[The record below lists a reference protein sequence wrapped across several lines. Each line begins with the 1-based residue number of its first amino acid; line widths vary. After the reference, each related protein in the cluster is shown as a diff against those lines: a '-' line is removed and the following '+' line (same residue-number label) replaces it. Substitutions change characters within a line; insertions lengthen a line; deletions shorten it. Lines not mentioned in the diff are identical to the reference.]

1 MLSSTGTLTKDE
13 CTHCHYCTAAQ
24 ATVRRGKLQLWLQ
37 WHYDSKHNTDR
48 KLRIGCLFAQDT
60 CDASPGLTAKRKSKL
75 TSCNL
80 LQYCTWSVLVK
91 SFKPR
96 FLENVALQESCSSFW
111 GWNFCNK
118 NSIQAGRSP
127 TSSAYT
133 AATAGAAATTYAWA
147 RTILALKLGWQIH
160 CRRRSYSSI
169 LGCVKHVWI
178 ILFS

>member
-60 CDASPGLTAKRKSKL
+60 CDASPGLTAKRNSKL

-91 SFKPR
+91 SAEIFGK
-96 FLENVALQESCSSFW
+96 CSSTGVMQFLL
-111 GWNFCNK
+111 GLKFLQQK
-118 NSIQAGRSP
+118 QHPGRQKP
-127 TSSAYT
+127 DVV
-133 AATAGAAATTYAWA
+133 GVH
-147 RTILALKLGWQIH
+147 G
-160 CRRRSYSSI
+160 SYSRSCRNNLC
-169 LGCVKHVWI
+169 LGKDHFGFEARLTNSLNGVNHTPQSWNV
-178 ILFS
+178 LNTYGLYYF